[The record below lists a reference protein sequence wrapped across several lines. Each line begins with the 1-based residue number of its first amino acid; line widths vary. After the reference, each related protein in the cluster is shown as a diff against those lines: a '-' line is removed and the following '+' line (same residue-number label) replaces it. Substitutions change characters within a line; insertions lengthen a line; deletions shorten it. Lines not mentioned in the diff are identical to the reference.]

1 MNVQINEKLIDDSQK
16 IDLGIRRL
24 QSQLT
29 NVIDRITDKNADPKA
44 IIQMYKTDLATISTD
59 LKEFLRQQEEFNRTV
74 HDAEKEITAMA
85 DEVKQM
91 MAQHKITIDED
102 VANKEA

>member
-44 IIQMYKTDLATISTD
+44 IIQMYKNDLATISTD

-102 VANKEA
+102 IPNKEA